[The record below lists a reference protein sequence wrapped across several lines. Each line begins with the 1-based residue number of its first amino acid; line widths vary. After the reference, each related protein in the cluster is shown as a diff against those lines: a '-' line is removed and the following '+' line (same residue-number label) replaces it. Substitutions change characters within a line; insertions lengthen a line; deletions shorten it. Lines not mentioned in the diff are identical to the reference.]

1 MSKLICKGCN
11 RVTISSMSQGASE
24 LEATACFVAMEE
36 GKIVKGCG
44 YDKGDALSKEL
55 ADKYLEFC
63 KDSTFKALK

>member
-1 MSKLICKGCN
+1 
-11 RVTISSMSQGASE
+11 MSQGASE